1 MDNEEFQGEVPVLR
15 DATCHTPG
23 CENEGLTIRMPL
35 VSTVICGGCGNFID
49 SVEDVN
55 G

>member
-1 MDNEEFQGEVPVLR
+1 MEDDFPGEASFLR

-23 CENEGLTIRMPL
+23 CENENVVVRRLM
-35 VSTVICGGCGNFID
+35 VSTVICGGCGELI
-49 SVEDVN
+49 SDVVIVD